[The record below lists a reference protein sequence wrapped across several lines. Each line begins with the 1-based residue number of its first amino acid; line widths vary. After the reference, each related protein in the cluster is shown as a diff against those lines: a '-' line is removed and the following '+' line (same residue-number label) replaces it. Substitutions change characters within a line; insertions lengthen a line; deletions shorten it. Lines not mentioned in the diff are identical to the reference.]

1 MEELLQRYAGA
12 YASDASA
19 PGSGSSEEEDEDEV
33 EANSSDC
40 EPEGATEAEEAP
52 QEDSS
57 SQSGECVVM
66 RDELGRAGTGGA
78 AMMNTKPWS
87 CALDSAEEQS
97 EDEDEEHS
105 EEEETSES
113 SESEESESEES
124 EESRSQSQADEEE
137 EEDDDFGVEYLLA
150 RDEEQSEAD
159 GGSGPPT
166 PGPTTTLGPKKEI
179 TDIAAAAESLQ
190 PKGYTLATTQ
200 VYPGPSFCFLKS
212 SLSCFSVTDASVPLW
227 YLSSSLPGED
237 THPLA
242 PAGPAPRVPTH
253 WAGLAGYYVWEEA

>member
-1 MEELLQRYAGA
+1 MLPAGVLCSGLSTTTLL
-12 YASDASA
+12 
-19 PGSGSSEEEDEDEV
+19 SEEPKLPPLLL
-33 EANSSDC
+33 SILKQ
-40 EPEGATEAEEAP
+40 G
-52 QEDSS
+52 
-57 SQSGECVVM
+57 
-66 RDELGRAGTGGA
+66 
-78 AMMNTKPWS
+78 
-87 CALDSAEEQS
+87 
-97 EDEDEEHS
+97 
-105 EEEETSES
+105 
-113 SESEESESEES
+113 
-124 EESRSQSQADEEE
+124 SQSQADEEE

-212 SLSCFSVTDASVPLW
+212 SLSCFSVTDASVPLR

-253 WAGLAGYYVWEEA
+253 WAGLAGYYV

>member
-1 MEELLQRYAGA
+1 MEELLQQYAGA

-19 PGSGSSEEEDEDEV
+19 AGSGSSEEEDEDEEV
-33 EANSSDC
+33 EDNSSDC

-57 SQSGECVVM
+57 SQSGKGVVM
-66 RDELGRAGTGGA
+66 RQELGRARIRGA
-78 AMMNTKPWS
+78 VTVSTKPWS
-87 CALDSAEEQS
+87 CDLDSAEEQS
-97 EDEDEEHS
+97 EDEEDEHS
-105 EEEETSES
+105 EEEETSGS
-113 SESEESESEES
+113 SESEESESDES
-124 EESRSQSQADEEE
+124 EDAGSQNQADEEE

-200 VYPGPSFCFLKS
+200 VSPGPCSAFSYLDWFSSDRFLTS
-212 SLSCFSVTDASVPLW
+212 TMMILFYFLSLS
-227 YLSSSLPGED
+227 GKD
-237 THPLA
+237 TYPPA
-242 PAGPAPRVPTH
+242 PAGPAPGIPTH
-253 WAGLAGYYVWEEA
+253 WA

>member
-1 MEELLQRYAGA
+1 MEELLQQYAGA

-33 EANSSDC
+33 EANSSDF

-57 SQSGECVVM
+57 SQSGDCVVI
-66 RDELGRAGTGGA
+66 RQELGRAGTREAG
-78 AMMNTKPWS
+78 MVSTKPWS

-97 EDEDEEHS
+97 EDEEDEHS
-105 EEEETSES
+105 EEEETSGN
-113 SESEESESEES
+113 SESEESESDES
-124 EESRSQSQADEEE
+124 EESQSQSQADEEE

-150 RDEEQSEAD
+150 RDEERSEVD

-200 VYPGPSFCFLKS
+200 VSPSLSFCFLIS
-212 SLSCFSVTDASVPLW
+212 
-227 YLSSSLPGED
+227 
-237 THPLA
+237 
-242 PAGPAPRVPTH
+242 
-253 WAGLAGYYVWEEA
+253 